1 MRMDKA
7 LGIVLLCFIMLS
19 CSTGKGSLTGEQSS
33 SQRAEAKTAEG
44 LEYLKNGKY
53 QKAEKA
59 FEEAVQLD
67 DSNPL
72 AHARLG
78 WALFVLQKFD
88 RASNEYKR
96 AVDLDPNCKQGH
108 LGLGYVALTAE
119 DYDQALKSIRRAL
132 EIDKR
137 FAAAHTALGRVYHK
151 QGLIHKAI
159 MELEEAIALDPDEI
173 AAYYLLSEIYEDK
186 AFSGI
191 PEDVQRMFD
200 QLEDNRPRTG
210 Q

>member
-1 MRMDKA
+1 MDKA
-7 LGIVLLCFIMLS
+7 LGIVLLCFITLS
-19 CSTGKGSLTGEQSS
+19 CSTGMGSLTQEQNA
-33 SQRAEAKTAEG
+33 SQKAEAKTAEG
-44 LEYLKNGKY
+44 LEYLKKGKF
-53 QKAEKA
+53 QKAERA

-72 AHARLG
+72 RHARLA
-78 WALFVLQKFD
+78 WTFFILKKLDK
-88 RASNEYKR
+88 ASSEYKK
-96 AVDLDPNCKQGH
+96 AVDLDPNCKEAH
-108 LGLGYVALTAE
+108 LGLGYVAFASG
-119 DYDQALKSIRRAL
+119 DDDQALKSIRRAL

-137 FAAAHTALGRVYHK
+137 FAAAHTALGRVYYK

-159 MELEEAIALDPDEI
+159 MELEGAIALDPDEM
-173 AAYYLLSEIYEDK
+173 AAYHLLSEIYDDK

-200 QLEDNRPRTG
+200 QLEENKPRTG